1 MNLNRNA
8 NNVDRL
14 FMQLSSGKVIQRPS
28 DNPIVASRALR
39 FRTNVTE
46 VQQHQRNVAQAQSWM
61 EVSEQNLH
69 NITEILTR
77 TRSELM
83 VQGASGTH
91 TFQNRQSIGRVAE
104 LMFQQMKTELNGTFA
119 GRYVF
124 SGFRTDQPP
133 IITQRQ
139 DNVEFNIRK
148 TVNHTN
154 IQDAEVV
161 FWRNPASTPPYQM
174 EVITTHEWLNRSD
187 RTQDA
192 NWENQAPDIGVTT
205 IGNATSREG
214 INILR
219 LPYNRVYDN
228 STNPPTIVRDVT
240 IPTFTDAAGNPVM
253 TTMVG
258 MSINGADNPFEEAF
272 VNGIPVFIY
281 ETGELLIPE
290 SYMADFRAGN
300 ITMNYTLQGGVFQ
313 DELNPVVFFDTHRT
327 IPGSPIGNPPTPIPV
342 TPPLPTGMMFFGQQ
356 NQELQF
362 EMGVNTHLTINTQAR
377 HAAPWQMFAD
387 MSSLIRWVNKVENR
401 PDLDT
406 NSEIAARERAF
417 FGEQLY
423 SKFTNSMAR
432 FDAHMQTT
440 TTEFTALG
448 SRMQRMEM
456 ISVRLDENEDTFR
469 ALRDEN
475 ENIDYIEVLMRL
487 NAAEA
492 VFQAAMQIGA
502 RVNQLSLV
510 NFI

>member
-1 MNLNRNA
+1 MRITNSMTTNRLLMNLNRNA
-8 NNVDRL
+8 HSVDRL
-14 FMQLSSGKVIQRPS
+14 FMQLASGKIIQRPS

-61 EVSEQNLH
+61 EVSEQHLH
-69 NITEILTR
+69 NITEILTG
-77 TRSELM
+77 TRSDLL
-83 VQGASGTH
+83 VQGASGTY
-91 TFQNRQSIGRVAE
+91 TFQNRQSIVTVAE
-104 LMFQQMKTELNGTFA
+104 LMFQQIKTELNGTFA

-133 IITQRQ
+133 IITQNNLHSPGTN
-139 DNVEFNIRK
+139 DLEFAISK
-148 TVNHTN
+148 YVNHTN

-161 FWRNPASTPPYQM
+161 FWRNPNSTPPYQL
-174 EVITTHEWLNRSD
+174 EVIATHEWLNRSD

-192 NWENQAPDIGVTT
+192 NWEDQAPDIELLGPL
-205 IGNATSREG
+205 GNATDRQG

-219 LPYNRVYDN
+219 LPYNRVYDDT
-228 STNPPTIVRDVT
+228 TNPPTVIRNFTLPVFSNNMPVT
-240 IPTFTDAAGNPVM
+240 E
-253 TTMVG
+253 
-258 MSINGADNPFEEAF
+258 MSINGPDNPFEAAF
-272 VNGIPVFIY
+272 LNGAGPVFIP

-290 SYMADFRAGN
+290 DYMAAFRAGDVR
-300 ITMNYTLQGGVFQ
+300 MEYTINGVFQ

-327 IPGSPIGNPPTPIPV
+327 LNGTTIEFYQN
-342 TPPLPTGMMFFGQQ
+342 
-356 NQELQF
+356 NQELRF

-377 HAAPWQMFAD
+377 DVAPWQMFAD
-387 MSSLIRWVNKVENR
+387 MSSLIRWTNQIANR

-406 NSEIAARERAF
+406 NSEVAARERAF

-423 SKFTNSMAR
+423 TKFTNTMAR
-432 FDAHMQTT
+432 LDNHMQTT

-492 VFQAAMQIGA
+492 VFQAAMQVGA

>member
-133 IITQRQ
+133 IITQNNLNSPGTN
-139 DNVEFNIRK
+139 DIEFRISK
-148 TVNHTN
+148 PINHTN

-161 FWRNPASTPPYQM
+161 FWRNPASTPPYQL
-174 EVITTHEWLNRSD
+174 EVIATHEWLNRSD
-187 RTQDA
+187 RTQDT
-192 NWENQAPDIGVTT
+192 NWENQAPDIEVTE
-205 IGNATSREG
+205 IGTATSRQG

-219 LPYNRVYDN
+219 LPYNQVYDEA
-228 STNPPTIVRDVT
+228 TGLPIRE
-240 IPTFTDAAGNPVM
+240 FTQMPEFTVGGVNIFGAGEPVP
-253 TTMVG
+253 
-258 MSINGADNPFEEAF
+258 MSINGPGNPFEEAF
-272 VNGIPVFIY
+272 VNGTPVFIV
-281 ETGELLIPE
+281 ETGEVLIPE
-290 SYMADFRAGN
+290 GYMADFRAGN
-300 ITMNYTLQGGVFQ
+300 VELNYAINGVFR
-313 DELNPVVFFDTHRT
+313 DELNPVVFFDTERELNGQIT
-327 IPGSPIGNPPTPIPV
+327 
-342 TPPLPTGMMFFGQQ
+342 MFSQN